1 MKILELT
8 LYAANITELKQFY
21 GERLGLPVTEENGD
35 SFSFRAGIT
44 NVTFI
49 RAAEAGDNFY
59 HFAFNIPENKIE
71 EAAGWLGERVEL
83 LSREGTPIVHFESWN
98 AHAVYF
104 KDPAGNIVELIARH
118 NLENT
123 SQKPF
128 SEEDIACVSEI
139 GMPVDDVSAALL
151 ALKREAGLE
160 AWMTP
165 GDTFAPVGDEQG
177 LFIVVKK
184 GRVWF
189 AGERNS
195 YPYPLAVRTDRGPVR
210 LDAKAGISFGEPGEN
225 MRGTP

>member
-1 MKILELT
+1 MKIVELT
-8 LYAANITELKQFY
+8 LHALNLSELKQFY
-21 GERLGLPVTEENGD
+21 GERLGLPVTGETD
-35 SFSFRAGIT
+35 ASFSFRAGNT
-44 NVTFI
+44 NVTFV
-49 RAAEAGDNFY
+49 RTAQDDDSFY

-71 EAAGWLGERVEL
+71 EAAGWLRDRVEL
-83 LSREGTPIVHFESWN
+83 LGEEGDPVVHFESWN

-118 NLENT
+118 NLDNA

-128 SEEDIACVSEI
+128 SEEDFLCVSEI
-139 GMPVDDVSAALL
+139 GMPVDDVSAALR

-165 GDTFAPVGDEQG
+165 SDTFAPVGDEHG

-189 AGERNS
+189 AGERS
-195 YPYPLAVRTDRGPVR
+195 SQPHPLAVRTDAGPVR
-210 LDAKAGISFGEPGEN
+210 LDEREGISFGEPGES
-225 MRGTP
+225 TPERP